1 MKKNNYYLLIICGF
15 VFAWLAGCN
24 KNYGLKFDNGY
35 TGTDFPD
42 TLNVDIDTS
51 VKVDKSKYIQA
62 SVFPGLISPDE
73 PRLQNYVVNIDLNY
87 VDVPASALRISV
99 APGNWLSTGVWAP
112 AGELVTVEV
121 PEGIYGLEA
130 QIGSHTDNLT
140 GKPDLKRDPLIY
152 NRRQLF
158 PGKNYLRNLYGGL
171 IYIIPSKPTGAIVP
185 LSFSGVARSASF
197 FLGKTTDTEW
207 KELVRKTTVPFF
219 ELVGKRIVFTL
230 ETAKLAQVSINS
242 PDELMRL
249 WDNTIKEVYWNW
261 YGLVEGNPD
270 VKNRAPFNQWRIVHD
285 IQPSVGAQHSGFPVV
300 AMNTMNYFRQAVV
313 PDEVKTQNWGT
324 FHELGHNMQMHSTW
338 TFGGNGEVSNNL
350 FNFKNA
356 QLNNVRHSNEL
367 RSWNAALPYVQK
379 DTLSKR
385 WDGTALWPGGTAAP
399 TNPTDDAKMS
409 FYTQIFEKYGYEF
422 MTYLC
427 TAARNARFTAIDEQS
442 KVDFYYERLC
452 EFTQTD
458 MYRFMREWGLTV
470 SQTSKN
476 IIAAKG
482 YPKLRTNLWMYN
494 PYTRTGGDQTI
505 APKIE
510 FGAGKPGP
518 SLGWTVTRITNVRGG
533 TNGTYNAA
541 YDPANLLDGDLNTIW
556 HSCFNGCYSGTS
568 STGPAPNNGST
579 SAALYP
585 FDAVVQ
591 TGTDPVTADG
601 FYIVQRQAGGSNYNN
616 HLQSVTIA
624 VSMDGTTWENVV
636 SNYPLIF
643 GNRTDAYP
651 KQYIELPA
659 AKTFR
664 YFKFTW
670 PKPADTNNNSAF
682 AELGAFKY

>member
-15 VFAWLAGCN
+15 AFAWLAGCN

-42 TLNVDIDTS
+42 TLNVEVDTS

-121 PEGIYGLEA
+121 PAGVYGLEA

-158 PGKNYLRNLYGGL
+158 PGRNYLRNLYGGL
-171 IYIIPSKPTGAIVP
+171 IYIIPSKPTGAVVP

-197 FLGKTTDTEW
+197 FLGKTTDAEW
-207 KELVRKTTVPFF
+207 KELVRKTSVPFF

-261 YGLVEGNPD
+261 YGLEEGNPD

-338 TFGGNGEVSNNL
+338 TFAGNGEVSNNL

-367 RSWNAALPYVQK
+367 RSWNAARPYVQK

-452 EFTQTD
+452 EFTKTD

-476 IIAAKG
+476 SIAAKG

-494 PYTRTGGDQTI
+494 PYTRTGGD
-505 APKIE
+505 
-510 FGAGKPGP
+510 
-518 SLGWTVTRITNVRGG
+518 SLLVARKDVASTGWTVSASTEASNF
-533 TNGTYNAA
+533 
-541 YDPANLLDGDLNTIW
+541 PAVNMLDGNSSTFW
-556 HSCFNGCYSGTS
+556 HVCYSPSTCRKPYPHTLTFVSPGTI
-568 STGPAPNNGST
+568 
-579 SAALYP
+579 
-585 FDAVVQ
+585 
-591 TGTDPVTADG
+591 TADG
-601 FYIVQRQAGGSNYNN
+601 FYFQGRPSYYTRYITDFRIEIRNSDGDAWQTVPFD
-616 HLQSVTIA
+616 V
-624 VSMDGTTWENVV
+624 GTTLEGMNNVSGKYYITFSDQV
-636 SNYPLIF
+636 TRSF
-643 GNRTDAYP
+643 
-651 KQYIELPA
+651 KQ
-659 AKTFR
+659 FR
-664 YFKFTW
+664 III
-670 PKPADTNNNSAF
+670 NNANNQDVAL
-682 AELGAFKY
+682 AELGAWAFN